1 MTKLTWTIFFFFLRN
16 MATKIKSR
24 NSRMTGRGKLS
35 LPEKLGH
42 VCTQAEE
49 NQKTKE
55 KYKQ

>member
-1 MTKLTWTIFFFFLRN
+1 MIKLTWTIFFFLRN